1 MTSTRCRDGSGTKIN
16 QPDRAVCEPP
26 SGGCA
31 PTRATTAR
39 GRGWRDGRKLDGSS

>member
-1 MTSTRCRDGSGTKIN
+1 MTSTSCRNGSGTKIN

-31 PTRATTAR
+31 LTRATTAR
-39 GRGWRDGRKLDGSS
+39 GKGRRDGRNLDGSS